1 MMSRDDLDTMRALD
15 DWLEDDESG
24 VIPADVLKERGV
36 ALPPAETLSDD
47 ELHDSLWN
55 LIRAM
60 ADIGMFLQ
68 STDHLS
74 DRQLYEHLTKECLLV
89 RTFLAPDNIT
99 FGQHIDIIGG
109 FSNDDIRIYLTYYAN
124 EEERESFREGFEGD
138 FPESLPPPYDRDRLL
153 PTQEE
158 RAFETGTPDA

>member
-1 MMSRDDLDTMRALD
+1 MMSREDLDTMRALD
-15 DWLEDDESG
+15 DWLEDHESG

-36 ALPPAETLSDD
+36 ALPPAEELSDD

-60 ADIGMFLQ
+60 AGIGMFLQ

-74 DRQLYEHLTKECLLV
+74 DRQLYEQLTKECLLE
-89 RTFLAPDNIT
+89 RTFLAPDNVL
-99 FGQHIDIIGG
+99 FGEHIDIIGG

-138 FPESLPPPYDRDRLL
+138 FPKSLPPPYDRDRLL

-158 RAFETGTPDA
+158 RAFEGGAPDA

>member
-1 MMSRDDLDTMRALD
+1 MMSREDLDTMRALD

-24 VIPADVLKERGV
+24 VIPADFLEARGV
-36 ALPPAETLSDD
+36 ALPPAEELSDD
-47 ELHDSLWN
+47 ELHDSLWS
-55 LIRAM
+55 LIRDM

-74 DRQLYEHLTKECLLV
+74 DRQLYEHLTKESLLV
-89 RTFLAPDNIT
+89 RTFLAPDNIM
-99 FGQHIDIIGG
+99 FGEHIDIIGG

-138 FPESLPPPYDRDRLL
+138 FPKSLPRPNDRDRLL

-158 RAFETGTPDA
+158 RALETDTPDA